1 MDTYTTFSRRR
12 ALRMTAAAAA
22 AIPAAS
28 ALAACGGSDDTGGG
42 AATGELSLVYL
53 GDATQQ
59 KSFNALFEQFNQAH
73 PKIQIKARGIAAKD
87 WATFA
92 NTVSTQIAGGKV
104 PDIVQVATEGQR
116 LFASKGLLTPL
127 DPYLKRDKKTVDA
140 YFADV
145 DPKLKRWTD
154 KYGSTGDGRTYYVP
168 GGYNTCCMYLNT
180 EVFAKAGVDLPSD
193 DWTWDDFRRAG
204 LRIKDKTGAFMLPVN
219 YVNPFLDVMPWLL
232 TNGASTLNAEW
243 DKGTLDSP
251 EAAEAAEFVKSFLAD
266 GLSPK
271 PGGAFDGPGQYA
283 KGKLAAVAGGRWTT
297 VDMRRVKMTDKTRIV
312 SWPVKKAQG
321 SPVGWDGWPIL
332 KASKKKEAAWTFL
345 KWLMTKDAS
354 DFYAKIGGTTVPARK
369 SVAAGASFTADSPKG
384 TEELPKAISYGTP
397 IPSPNQGARVQAAIM
412 QGWQEAITGTKP
424 VAEALKAANTE
435 LSGLL

>member
-1 MDTYTTFSRRR
+1 
-12 ALRMTAAAAA
+12 MTAAAAA
-22 AIPAAS
+22 AVPAAS
-28 ALAACGGSDDTGGG
+28 ALAACGDSGGSGGG

-59 KSFNALFEQFNQAH
+59 KSFNALFEQFNQVH

-116 LFASKGLLTPL
+116 LFASKGLLLPL
-127 DPYLKRDKKTVDA
+127 DPYLKRDKKAVDA

-145 DPKLKRWTD
+145 DPKLKRWTE
-154 KYGSTGDGRTYYVP
+154 KYGSTDGRTYYVP
-168 GGYNTCCMYLNT
+168 GGYNTVCLYLNT
-180 EVFAKAGVDLPSD
+180 DLFKKAGVDLPGD
-193 DWTWDDFRRAG
+193 EWTWEDFRRAG
-204 LRIKDKTGAFMLPVN
+204 LQIKEKTGAFMLPVN
-219 YVNPFLDVMPWLL
+219 YVNPFLDLMPWLL
-232 TNGASTLNAEW
+232 TNGTSTLNAAW
-243 DKGTLDSP
+243 DKGTFDSP
-251 EAAEAAEFVKSFLAD
+251 EAAEAATFVKSLIDD

-271 PGGAFDGPGQYA
+271 PGGTFDGPSQYA
-283 KGKLAAVAGGRWTT
+283 KGKLAALAGGRWTT
-297 VDMRRVKMTDKTRIV
+297 VDMRRIKMVGKTHIV
-312 SWPVKKAQG
+312 SWPVHKGHG

-332 KASKKKEAAWTFL
+332 KASKKKDAAWTFL

-369 SVAAGASFTADSPKG
+369 SVAASASFTTDAPKG
-384 TEELPKAISYGTP
+384 TEELPKAITYGTP
-397 IPSPNQGARVQAAIM
+397 IPSPNQGAQVQAAIM
-412 QGWQEAITGTKP
+412 KGWQAAITGTKP
-424 VAEALKAANTE
+424 VAEALTAANTE